1 LQRKEEG
8 GDIMTSKKDLIIAV
22 LITFCLTATLFTIIP
37 TKSGDGSSYDPW
49 KDLNDDGVIDSTDLG
64 MLGTSWATTGDPTK
78 NVNVTNWPIDELGNL
93 KVKPTS
99 KLVKVWDGFYMSWT
113 GGTTSVITT
122 VRINVEGYSV
132 MYVWMRVSNI
142 SPNQQGTTNVQVTY
156 LGWLPDISQYGY
168 VGWEGAG
175 LPKLTLSG
183 VDTDWAFGKYEI
195 KAQGVYFNVAVAS
208 QQYSGSAYFYIY
220 VYLRNE

>member
-1 LQRKEEG
+1 M
-8 GDIMTSKKDLIIAV
+8 DI
-22 LITFCLTATLFTIIP
+22 
-37 TKSGDGSSYDPW
+37 
-49 KDLNDDGVIDSTDLG
+49 NDDGRIDMRDITQLCINF
-64 MLGTSWATTGDPTK
+64 MATGDPTK

-99 KLVKVWDGFYMSWT
+99 KLVKVWDGYYLSWF
-113 GGTTSVITT
+113 GGWTT
-122 VRINVEGYSV
+122 VTTTPSINVEGYSV

-142 SPNQQGTTNVQVTY
+142 SLNQQGTTNVQVTY
-156 LGWLPDISQYGY
+156 LGWLPDGQRRY
-168 VGWEGAG
+168 VGWEPAG

-195 KAQGVYFNVAVAS
+195 KAQNVYFNIAVAS

>member
-1 LQRKEEG
+1 MGEG
-8 GDIMTSKKDLIIAV
+8 GDTMNMKNYLIAV
-22 LITFCLTATLFTIIP
+22 VLSAIILALMFIPMSGSQFT
-37 TKSGDGSSYDPW
+37 KQYDPW
-49 KDLNDDGVIDSTDLG
+49 LDYDDDGKIGPADLALLLHSYG
-64 MLGTSWATTGDPTK
+64 TTGDPTK

-99 KLVKVWDGFYMSWT
+99 ELVKVWDGFYMSWT

-142 SPNQQGTTNVQVTY
+142 SLNQQGTTNVQVTY
-156 LGWLPDISQYGY
+156 LGWLPDVSQYRY

-175 LPKLTLSG
+175 LPKLTLGG

-195 KAQGVYFNVAVAS
+195 KAQYVYFNIQIAS

>member
-1 LQRKEEG
+1 MNWKNYLV
-8 GDIMTSKKDLIIAV
+8 AV
-22 LITFCLTATLFTIIP
+22 LLCSMILALAFIQNSGSQTTFQ
-37 TKSGDGSSYDPW
+37 YDPW
-49 KDLNDDGVIDSTDLG
+49 ADINDDGYIDGKDISYTCRLFG
-64 MLGTSWATTGDPTK
+64 KAGDPTK

-99 KLVKVWDGFYMSWT
+99 KLVKVWDGYYTSWP
-113 GGTTSVITT
+113 GGKTTVITT
-122 VRINVEGYSV
+122 ERINVEGYSV

-156 LGWLPDISQYGY
+156 LGWLPDVSQYGY